1 MSSPTQGSPNRR
13 PLTVLRVIVKG
24 ERGAALLM
32 MLLFLTLS
40 IIFVLTMLAT
50 TGDEVVIAGFHR
62 DGVLTLDLA
71 QAGIQEGVRRLEA
84 GRPYTPGFTS
94 SMNPGVT
101 VTVTR
106 KLVGTNSAYLEIQST
121 ATVGRA
127 TRRLSDLV
135 LQYANLFPP
144 NVLLGPGITAEAE
157 KILTGDIYAET
168 YVNYLSPFID
178 PSNKWTYAGWR
189 ITMQALGPCYT
200 HTACVALGDPQAA
213 NWYPG
218 LRQMVSQ
225 TTGLGADI
233 AAQTTKCPAGGGGS
247 LPPDVVSGVF
257 ATDNCTPSCTPV
269 TNSPAYGF
277 DIDNPGVGPQA
288 VTSALPCG
296 LPYKYVSKTFKG
308 EDGVTNY
315 TRLFKTIVTDQ
326 WLANYWQ
333 FDAQQMILVKKSNL
347 VTYPQ
352 LGGVPLV
359 DLSTITPASSYDR
372 VLTGGGTLTTGDFGC
387 KYPEM
392 GCTPPV
398 DRPIS
403 VLLNGGNWTLGSGWQ
418 GHGTLVVN
426 GNLTF
431 SGPITFWG
439 TIIVS
444 GNLETGLG
452 TPPNTV
458 YGGVVA
464 NTPWIV
470 HDAMRAYAGGNVT
483 SVPVGPSRVLGKA
496 WWER

>member
-1 MSSPTQGSPNRR
+1 MISRMQGSSNRLPQSASR
-13 PLTVLRVIVKG
+13 RISKG
-24 ERGAALLM
+24 ERGAAMM
-32 MLLFLTLS
+32 MLLLFLALS
-40 IIFVLTMLAT
+40 LILTLTMLNT
-50 TGDEVVIAGFHR
+50 MGNEVVIAGFHR
-62 DGVLTLDLA
+62 DGVRALELA
-71 QAGIQEGVRRLEA
+71 QAGIQEAIRRVEG
-84 GRPYTPGFTS
+84 GRPFISGFTS

-101 VTVTR
+101 VTVVR
-106 KLVGTNSAYLEIQST
+106 RLVGSNSAYLELQST

-127 TRRLSDLV
+127 ARRLSDLV
-135 LQYANLFPP
+135 LQYTNVFPP

-189 ITMQALGPCYT
+189 IRMQTLGPCYT
-200 HTACVALGDPQAA
+200 HAACVALGDPQAA

-218 LRQMVSQ
+218 LRQMVPQITS
-225 TTGLGADI
+225 LGTDI
-233 AAQTTKCPAGGGGS
+233 AAQTRKCPAGGGGS
-247 LPPDVVSGVF
+247 PPSDTVSGVF
-257 ATDNCTPSCTPV
+257 ATDTCTPSCTPV
-269 TNSPAYGF
+269 TSYPAYGF
-277 DIDNPGVGPQA
+277 DIDDPGFGPQA

-296 LPYKYVSKTFKG
+296 LPYKYVAKSFAG
-308 EDGVTNY
+308 EDGVTSY

-326 WLANYWQ
+326 WFANYWQ
-333 FDAQQMILVKKSNL
+333 FDAQQMSIVKKSNL

-352 LGGVPLV
+352 FSGVPLV
-359 DLSTITPASSYDR
+359 DLSTITPASNYDL

-403 VLLNGGNWTLGSGWQ
+403 MQLNGGNWTLGSAWQ

-431 SGPITFWG
+431 NGPITFWG
-439 TIIVS
+439 TIIVN

-458 YGGVVA
+458 YGGVIV

-470 HDAMRAYAGGNVT
+470 HDAMRSYAGGNVT
-483 SVPVGPSRVLGKA
+483 SVPVGPSRVIGQA